1 MTRAPL
7 RFPRLSRR
15 LAASAVAGLMVSTIA
30 AVAVVIPTVSSS
42 AQGSSAP
49 TASIQVW
56 MEASGTPVD
65 NYWAAQAKAFD
76 QANPGDSVSIDI
88 EPAGSYNVKVA
99 TGLAGS
105 NAPALFFGWGGGDLQ
120 TFIGSKVVQ
129 PMADAGQSDAGNPS
143 WKSAFVASSL
153 GAVTFN
159 NEIYGIPLGGTQPV
173 FFFYNKALLARYHL
187 SFPATT
193 TQLLSDVT
201 LLAKHNVTAIA
212 LDDNG
217 GWPGLMY
224 LEYFT
229 DRIGGPQVFVNI
241 QNRQKGAWSNPAI
254 IQALTDIQT
263 LVKDNAFEQGYQ
275 TISFGTGFTE
285 ALIHNGVAAMELMGD
300 WDIGFIQGYYP
311 GWVATG
317 DMGIGFFPAV
327 PGGKGNPADLEGN
340 TTDYL
345 ELASHISSA
354 ETYVAEKFAAFL
366 CATPAYAKFE
376 VSQGLVPVNAGSE
389 SLFASSPLKQYLVP
403 VYDAVQKAPYFQY
416 SWDKALG
423 ATRATPLYTNLQNVF
438 DLTETPAQFGKAMNA
453 YQ

>member
-1 MTRAPL
+1 MA
-7 RFPRLSRR
+7 
-15 LAASAVAGLMVSTIA
+15 AGLSIGTAA
-30 AVAVVIPTVSSS
+30 AVAVPVTTSFAS
-42 AQGSSAP
+42 SSAP

-76 QANPGDSVSIDI
+76 KANPGDRVSIDI
-88 EPAGSYNVKVA
+88 EPSGSYNTKVA
-99 TGLAGS
+99 TGLAGR
-105 NAPALFFGWGGGDLQ
+105 NPPALFFGWGGGDLQ
-120 TFIGSKVVQ
+120 TFIHSKVVQ
-129 PMADAGQSDAGNPS
+129 PMADAGQSDAGKPS
-143 WKSAFVASSL
+143 WKSGFVASAL
-153 GAVTFN
+153 GAVTFKSKV
-159 NEIYGIPLGGTQPV
+159 YGIPVGGTQPV
-173 FFFYNKALLARYHL
+173 FFFYNKAVMAKYHL
-187 SFPATT
+187 RFPATT
-193 TQLLSDVT
+193 TQLLSDVKT
-201 LLAKHNVTAIA
+201 MAKHNVTAIA
-212 LDDNG
+212 LNDSG

-229 DRIGGPQVFVNI
+229 DRIGGPKVFVNI

-275 TISFGTGFTE
+275 TMTFGTGFTE
-285 ALIHNGVAAMELMGD
+285 ALVHNGVAAMELMGD
-300 WDIGFIQGYYP
+300 WDLGFIQGYYP

-317 DMGIGFFPAV
+317 ALGIGFFPKV

-354 ETYVAEKFAAFL
+354 ETYVGEKFAAFL
-366 CATPAYAKFE
+366 CASPAYAKFE
-376 VSQGLVPVNAGSE
+376 ISQGLVPVTAGAE
-389 SLFASSPLKQYLVP
+389 SLFAASPLKQYLIP
-403 VYDAVQKAPYFQY
+403 IYDAVQKAPYFQY

-423 ATRATPLYTNLQNVF
+423 TTRATPLYTNLENVF
-438 DLTETPAQFGKAMNA
+438 DLTETPAKFAKAMNA

>member
-1 MTRAPL
+1 M
-7 RFPRLSRR
+7 
-15 LAASAVAGLMVSTIA
+15 
-30 AVAVVIPTVSSS
+30 
-42 AQGSSAP
+42 
-49 TASIQVW
+49 
-56 MEASGTPVD
+56 
-65 NYWAAQAKAFD
+65 
-76 QANPGDSVSIDI
+76 
-88 EPAGSYNVKVA
+88 
-99 TGLAGS
+99 
-105 NAPALFFGWGGGDLQ
+105 
-120 TFIGSKVVQ
+120 
-129 PMADAGQSDAGNPS
+129 
-143 WKSAFVASSL
+143 
-153 GAVTFN
+153 
-159 NEIYGIPLGGTQPV
+159 
-173 FFFYNKALLARYHL
+173 
-187 SFPATT
+187 
-193 TQLLSDVT
+193 
-201 LLAKHNVTAIA
+201 TAIA

-317 DMGIGFFPAV
+317 DMGIGFFPTV

-366 CATPAYAKFE
+366 CASPGLRKVRGQPRPCTGHRRLGKPVRLFPVEAVPGTHLRRSAKSAVLPVLLGQGAGGHKGDALCTPTFRTSSTSPKRLT
-376 VSQGLVPVNAGSE
+376 Q
-389 SLFASSPLKQYLVP
+389 FA
-403 VYDAVQKAPYFQY
+403 
-416 SWDKALG
+416 
-423 ATRATPLYTNLQNVF
+423 
-438 DLTETPAQFGKAMNA
+438 KAMNA

>member
-1 MTRAPL
+1 MVA
-7 RFPRLSRR
+7 
-15 LAASAVAGLMVSTIA
+15 AGLSISTA
-30 AVAVVIPTVSSS
+30 ATVAVPVTSSF
-42 AQGSSAP
+42 AQGSSSP

-76 QANPGDSVSIDI
+76 QANSGDKVSIDI
-88 EPAGSYNVKVA
+88 EPSGSYNTKVA

-105 NAPALFFGWGGGDLQ
+105 NPPALFFGWGGGDLQ
-120 TFIGSKVVQ
+120 TFINSKVVQ

-143 WKSAFVASSL
+143 WKSAFVASAL
-153 GAVTFN
+153 GAVTFDN
-159 NEIYGIPLGGTQPV
+159 KIYGIPVGGTQPV
-173 FFFYNKALLARYHL
+173 FFFYNKALMAKYHL

-193 TQLLSDVT
+193 TELLSDVKT
-201 LLAKHNVTAIA
+201 MAKHNVTAIA

-285 ALIHNGVAAMELMGD
+285 ALVHNGVAAMELMGD

-311 GWVATG
+311 GWVASG
-317 DMGIGFFPAV
+317 AMGIGFFPRV

-345 ELASHISSA
+345 ELAAHVSSA

-366 CATPAYAKFE
+366 CASPAYAKFE
-376 VSQGLVPVNAGSE
+376 VSQGLVPVIAGSAK
-389 SLFASSPLKQYLVP
+389 LFAASPLKQYLVP
-403 VYDAVQKAPYFQY
+403 IYDAVQKAPYFQY

-423 ATRATPLYTNLQNVF
+423 ATRATPLYTNLENVF
-438 DLTETPAQFGKAMNA
+438 DLTETPEQFAKAMNA